1 MRTAY
6 LLSYLVSVPTMLRS
20 PPGDN
25 RHLSYQ
31 GNGKMSFEKVLL
43 QRTLLSRE
51 SVPCVPD
58 VLIYL
63 KCLLADSK
71 YFECIDYNNYR
82 LKPDT
87 QRYVGNTV

>member
-1 MRTAY
+1 
-6 LLSYLVSVPTMLRS
+6 MLRS

-31 GNGKMSFEKVLL
+31 GNGKILFEKVLL

-58 VLIYL
+58 VIIYL
-63 KCLLADSK
+63 KCLLVDSK

>member
-1 MRTAY
+1 MQTAY
-6 LLSYLVSVPTMLRS
+6 LFSYLVSVPTMLRL

-25 RHLSYQ
+25 RYLSYQ

-43 QRTLLSRE
+43 QLTLLFRE

-58 VLIYL
+58 VIISF

-71 YFECIDYNNYR
+71 YFECIDYNNYK